1 MGDAY
6 AEHAPERLVNPAVAW
21 GTLGAHVVTAK
32 GDRGELEWG
41 VVTVVSLAHRKFGSD
56 SLSLALTIARE
67 CHQGTTRSRTAL
79 QGSAV
84 AAAVAAVPFSVPV
97 AAVVAAVAAVVCL
110 RHQGPSSSRGSV
122 A

>member
-32 GDRGELEWG
+32 GDRGALEWG
-41 VVTVVSLAHRKFGSD
+41 VVTVVSLAHLFGSD

-84 AAAVAAVPFSVPV
+84 AAAVAAV
-97 AAVVAAVAAVVCL
+97 VCL